1 VLSPQA
7 IKKVR
12 RKTLSPSTAQAMK
25 GCAARWA
32 IEHLLPRSA
41 DPFGAPELG
50 TAAHRVFE
58 ILFSLPPEQ
67 RTHEQ
72 GLEIVHSLHLDG
84 LNEPTGVVAPTNP
97 DDLSVWQSEITERIS
112 HLWKMEDPRKVEVI
126 GLEVPLTDV
135 DVGGIPFGGFADRVI
150 LRDGHVVIGDY
161 KAGLSKPKKPSDRY
175 GDNHGDQLR
184 LYSVALDGKCL
195 YDPVEEAE
203 ILYTAHQLV
212 RPVDLSKAAIAQ
224 TVADFQVSY
233 EALVKQTTSRQ
244 FTTKTSALCGWCPA
258 VTVCQAAIAK
268 GLVPRIEFPVPGEAL
283 GIGIDGPMSVGKNKT
298 PPSKDVP
305 DTPAPKKEVPTM
317 SKDVVPYEETLRD
330 GSLNPGSYAATAV
343 FGTVELAVKQLHR
356 ADMPIKGSSVT
367 ALARTFAHIVGTVYR
382 EIDGC
387 DPSFQHG
394 LHKNLRGALY
404 TSIETLP
411 IPFGGG
417 PDEWESWVLQT
428 TTRVRSIAKAAFAL
442 WECEDLGEAPWRP
455 LAEAPALS
463 VVK

>member
-1 VLSPQA
+1 M
-7 IKKVR
+7 R
-12 RKTLSPSTAQAMK
+12 RKTLSPSTAQAMR
-25 GCAARWA
+25 GCSARWV

-58 ILFSLPPEQ
+58 ILFSLPPEE
-67 RTHEQ
+67 RTHQQ
-72 GLEIVHSLHLDG
+72 GSDIVHSLHLDG
-84 LNEPTGVVAPTNP
+84 LTEPSGVVAPTNP
-97 DDLSVWQSEITERIS
+97 DDLSVWHSEIMARVNP
-112 HLWKMEDPRKVEVI
+112 LWNMEDPCKVEVL

-161 KAGLSKPKKPSDRY
+161 KAGLSKPKKPSDRF
-175 GDNHGDQLR
+175 GDHHGDQAR
-184 LYSVALDGKCL
+184 LYAVALDGKCL

-203 ILYTAHQLV
+203 ILYTPHRV
-212 RPVDLSKAAIAQ
+212 TRSVDLSKSAIAK
-224 TVADFQVSY
+224 TVADFQISY
-233 EALVKQTTSRQ
+233 EALTKQTASGQ

-258 VTVCQAAIAK
+258 VAVCPTAISNGK
-268 GLVPRIEFPVPGEAL
+268 VPRIEFPVPGEAL
-283 GIGIDGPMSVGKNKT
+283 GIGIDGPMSVGKNKV

-305 DTPAPKKEVPTM
+305 EIPTPKKEVIIM

-343 FGTVELAVKQLHR
+343 FGTVELAVKELHR

-367 ALARTFAHIVGTVYR
+367 ALARTFAHIVGTVYQ
-382 EIDGC
+382 EIDGS

-404 TSIETLP
+404 TSIVTLP

-442 WECEDLGEAPWRP
+442 WECEDLGDEPWRV
-455 LAEAPALS
+455 LAEAPTLS
-463 VVK
+463 VVS